1 MKKAFFVSVTIVVL
15 LFIGITLSLDRIV
28 KSGIESIGSEMT
40 GTQVRVESV
49 SISPISGSGT
59 INGFTVA
66 NPDGFDGELMMNIAE
81 LSISLDVTSLL
92 SDEILVHEI
101 ILNEPGFYIE
111 QTLSGNNVM
120 QILDNM
126 DATAESESSETS
138 MIIERFYMENAGIYA
153 GATFVEDVEAS
164 YIIDSL
170 EIRDIGRDN
179 ETADTIE
186 TIAELADKVADE
198 VLSEAVKNGFD
209 RIRDAVRGIFEN

>member
-40 GTQVRVESV
+40 GTQVRVKSV

-92 SDEILVHEI
+92 SDEILVYEI

-153 GATFVEDVEAS
+153 GATFGEDVEAS

-198 VLSEAVKNGFD
+198 VLSEAVSSGFD